1 MSEWLKICIFVK
13 LINNLSGLK
22 SRSYTIILIVAEND
36 MRVCGVCVIIIIRE
50 EVMDLR

>member
-1 MSEWLKICIFVK
+1 MKICIYVK

-22 SRSYTIILIVAEND
+22 SRSYKIILIVAENE
-36 MRVCGVCVIIIIRE
+36 MCVCVCGVSVIIIIRE